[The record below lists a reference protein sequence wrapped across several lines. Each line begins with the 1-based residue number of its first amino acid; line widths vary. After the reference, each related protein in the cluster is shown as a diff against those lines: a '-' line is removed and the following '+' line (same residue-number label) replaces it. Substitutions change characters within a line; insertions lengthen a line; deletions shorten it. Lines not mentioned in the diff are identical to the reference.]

1 MAEKMVFKMARKK
14 MVFKKRFR
22 KDAKLFSIPF
32 KRGRENVPP
41 PCYNCSNLR
50 FDYADPDGYNV
61 MAWCAVDLM
70 SSSCSKSITSSSCS
84 KSITSSSC
92 SKSIKVGRPKKEEDC
107 PAFLLTTRMRRY
119 R

>member
-84 KSITSSSC
+84 N
-92 SKSIKVGRPKKEEDC
+92 SIKVGRPKKEEDC

>member
-1 MAEKMVFKMARKK
+1 MAEKMVFKMTRKK

-41 PCYNCSNLR
+41 PCYNCSNLQ

-61 MAWCAVDLM
+61 MAWCAVDM
-70 SSSCSKSITSSSCS
+70 SSSCSKSIISSSCS
-84 KSITSSSC
+84 KNIM
-92 SKSIKVGRPKKEEDC
+92 VGRPKKEEDC
-107 PAFLLTTRMRRY
+107 PAFC
-119 R
+119 

>member
-1 MAEKMVFKMARKK
+1 MAEK

-50 FDYADPDGYNV
+50 IDYADPDGYNV
-61 MAWCAVDLM
+61 MAWCAADLR
-70 SSSCSKSITSSSCS
+70 SSSCSKNIM
-84 KSITSSSC
+84 
-92 SKSIKVGRPKKEEDC
+92 VGRPKKEEDC
-107 PAFLLTTRMRRY
+107 PAFLLTTRMRRIGS
-119 R
+119 